1 MSQAETLAL
10 HPLFVLTQCMGIA
23 LLFTAEVT
31 AAGMVW
37 SLLSWMVGLEDLR
50 GLFHP
55 KCFFGFV
62 NKPTPKQC

>member
-10 HPLFVLTQCMGIA
+10 HPLFVLAQCMGIA

-31 AAGMVW
+31 AARMVW

-55 KCFFGFV
+55 KCFFDSV
-62 NKPTPKQC
+62 NKPTPK